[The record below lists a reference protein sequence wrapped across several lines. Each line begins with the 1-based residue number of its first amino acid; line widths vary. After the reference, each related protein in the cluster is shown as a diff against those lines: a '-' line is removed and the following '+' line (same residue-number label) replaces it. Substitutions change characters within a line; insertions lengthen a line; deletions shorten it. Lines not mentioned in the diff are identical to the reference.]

1 MVSTIP
7 KKGVKIMRL
16 LNYKTIMVLFG
27 CKRTTAYK
35 LIEDINQRAVKDK
48 KIELYIKGKVAVELI
63 SIYYGH
69 NIDELI
75 KINKKVNKKAPTTEG
90 H

>member
-1 MVSTIP
+1 
-7 KKGVKIMRL
+7 
-16 LNYKTIMVLFG
+16 MVLFG